1 VPYAV
6 VPRRIGRKSEICLMT
21 DIVFIPGLRLDTRIG
36 IHERQQ
42 RTTRPVILDLELA
55 SDVARAAASD
65 RIADALDYAAVT
77 RRLTDVVT
85 NNRYEL
91 VETLAEQCAA
101 LLMRE
106 FGIPWLKLSLNKP
119 GAVGE
124 GVDVGVVIERGVRP
138 GARV

>member
-1 VPYAV
+1 M
-6 VPRRIGRKSEICLMT
+6 S
-21 DIVFIPGLRLDTRIG
+21 DIVFIRGLRLDTCIG
-36 IHERQQ
+36 IHDWEKQ
-42 RTTRPVILDLELA
+42 TTRPVILDLEMA

-65 RIADALDYAAVT
+65 RIADALDYDAVT
-77 RRLTDVVT
+77 RRLTEVVT
-85 NNRYEL
+85 NNRHEL

-106 FGIPWLKLSLNKP
+106 FGIAWLRLSLNKP

-138 GARV
+138 SWVQSYD